1 MGETNVFTKGNKDM
15 KLKRIFS
22 ASLLVLLT
30 TTPFTMGYSAT
41 LVENAETS
49 AAVRLQPIF
58 AERRNKTVDKVILE
72 KDYFSNL
79 FFPEEYKEVQ
89 FSVHNHAHLW
99 PRKYVDFNFK
109 HGLLNSLINGY
120 NGNFDLI
127 NIDKENVKFI
137 STWQNGYLD
146 TVQHNSRIFRATTKD
161 MPTHVD
167 RRKVTLRLYKAF
179 VDGLHENEHL
189 LYVGSNYLKHKI
201 REEYV
206 GDGRKCTIRNLN
218 ASQKA
223 DSKKEKQRCDLLQ
236 DLAYTIVC
244 GASQAMSSVLN
255 VIKNDEPLQQ
265 MVTEQEKL
273 TQEIK
278 KDYLSNLAGFDLK
291 EEQLQIDADGM
302 LIDETGLFE
311 EIFPGENYVATYN
324 NRVEAIRVKFSQYEQ
339 EIETFFKDY
348 RPTINGV
355 EAEEYNVLE
364 LFDFG
369 PENIESVPAKLRQI
383 VDSL

>member
-1 MGETNVFTKGNKDM
+1 M
-15 KLKRIFS
+15 KLKRILS
-22 ASLLVLLT
+22 ASLLVLLST
-30 TTPFTMGYSAT
+30 APFTMGYSAT

-49 AAVRLQPIF
+49 AAARLQAVFTEKQNETI
-58 AERRNKTVDKVILE
+58 DKVILE
-72 KDYFSNL
+72 KGYFSNL

-89 FSVHNHAHLW
+89 FSVHERAHLW

-127 NIDKENVKFI
+127 NIDKENVALK
-137 STWQNGYLD
+137 SNWQNEYSQ
-146 TVQHNSRIFRATTKD
+146 TVWHNSRIFCATTKD

-189 LYVGSNYLKHKI
+189 LFVGSNYLKHKI
-201 REEYV
+201 REEYI
-206 GDGRKCTIRNLN
+206 GDERKCTIRNLTE
-218 ASQKA
+218 SQRA
-223 DSKKEKQRCDLLQ
+223 DNKKERNRGDLLQ

-244 GASQAMSSVLN
+244 GASRNMYSILN
-255 VIKNDEPLQQ
+255 VIKNDKPLQQ
-265 MVTEQEKL
+265 MVTDQEKL
-273 TQEIK
+273 TQKIK

-311 EIFPGENYVATYN
+311 ASFPGENYVATYN
-324 NRVEAIRVKFSQYEQ
+324 NRVEAIRVKFGQYEQ

-355 EAEEYNVLE
+355 EEAEYNVLE

-369 PENIESVPAKLRQI
+369 PENIESVPTKLRQI
-383 VDSL
+383 IDSL